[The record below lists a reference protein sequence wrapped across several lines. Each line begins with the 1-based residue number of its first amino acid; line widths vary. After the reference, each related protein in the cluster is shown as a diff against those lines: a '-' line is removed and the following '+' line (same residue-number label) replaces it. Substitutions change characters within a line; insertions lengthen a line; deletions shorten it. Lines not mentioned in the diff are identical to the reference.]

1 MAKEKRI
8 ALVTGANK
16 GIGFEVA
23 RDLAR
28 KGFHVFLGAR
38 NEKAGEAAA
47 EKLRS
52 EANRHSGVTVTFLK
66 IDISKP
72 DSIRRAVEELSRKSD
87 RLDTLVNNAGI
98 LLDDDKDVLMVAPE
112 IFETTLRTNTLGAL
126 AVSQVFVPF
135 LKKSDA
141 PRIVNVSSGGGQLAD
156 GADGWAPA
164 YCISKT
170 ALNGV
175 TAQLAA
181 ALRKFAVNSV
191 CPGWVRTDMGG
202 SNATRSI
209 AEGASGV
216 VWLAADAPQKESS
229 KFLARSKSNPMVNCV
244 ARGRPPLRR
253 RMERLG

>member
-1 MAKEKRI
+1 MTKEKRI

-38 NEKAGEAAA
+38 NTKAGEAAA
-47 EKLRS
+47 EKLRK
-52 EANRHSGVTVTFLK
+52 EGEKEDYGEITFLK
-66 IDISKP
+66 IDVSKP
-72 DSIRRAVEELSRKSD
+72 DSIRRAAEEFSRKTD

-98 LLDDDKDVLMVAPE
+98 LLDDDKDVLMVAAE

-126 AVSQVFVPF
+126 LVSQAFVPF
-135 LKKSDA
+135 LKKSEA
-141 PRIVNVSSGGGQLAD
+141 PRIVNVSSGGGQLAG

-175 TAQLAA
+175 TAQLAT
-181 ALRKFAVNSV
+181 ALPKFAVNSV
-191 CPGWVRTDMGG
+191 CPGWVQTDMGG
-202 SNATRSI
+202 ANATRSVG
-209 AEGASGV
+209 EGATGI
-216 VWLAADAPQKESS
+216 VWLAVDAPQNETG
-229 KFLARSKSNPMVNCV
+229 KFWRDRKVIPW
-244 ARGRPPLRR
+244 
-253 RMERLG
+253 

>member
-1 MAKEKRI
+1 MKMQQRI

-16 GIGFEVA
+16 GIGFEVV

-38 NEKAGEAAA
+38 NEKAGQAAA
-47 EKLRS
+47 EKLQA
-52 EANRHSGVTVTFLK
+52 EGVKEDYGEITVLK
-66 IDISKP
+66 IDVSKP
-72 DSIRRAVEELSRKSD
+72 DSIRHAAEEFSRKSD

-98 LLDDDKDVLMVAPE
+98 LLDGDKDVLTATPE
-112 IFETTLRTNTLGAL
+112 TFETTLRTNTLGAL
-126 AVSQVFVPF
+126 LVSQAFVPF

-175 TAQLAA
+175 TAQLAV
-181 ALRKFAVNSV
+181 ALPKFAVNSV

-202 SNATRSI
+202 LNATRSVL
-209 AEGASGV
+209 EGAAGI
-216 VWLAADAPQKESS
+216 VWLAADAPQRETG
-229 KFLARSKSNPMVNCV
+229 KFWRDRKVIPW
-244 ARGRPPLRR
+244 
-253 RMERLG
+253 

>member
-1 MAKEKRI
+1 MTKEQRI

-23 RDLAR
+23 RQLAR

-38 NEKAGEAAA
+38 DEKAGQAAV
-47 EKLRS
+47 EKLHGENTVRS
-52 EANRHSGVTVTFLK
+52 GITATFIK
-66 IDISKP
+66 IDVSKP
-72 DSIRRAVEELSRKSD
+72 DTVRSAVEEFSRKSD

-98 LLDDDKDVLMVAPE
+98 LLDDDKGVLTTTPE
-112 IFETTLRTNTLGAL
+112 IFETTLCTNTLGAL
-126 AVSQVFVPF
+126 LVSQAFVPF

-141 PRIVNVSSGGGQLAD
+141 PRIVNVSSGGGQLSD

-175 TAQLAA
+175 TVQLAA
-181 ALRKFAVNSV
+181 ALPKFAVNSV

-202 SNATRSI
+202 ANATRSI

-216 VWLAADAPQKESS
+216 VWLAADAPQTETA
-229 KFLARSKSNPMVNCV
+229 KFWRDRKVIPW
-244 ARGRPPLRR
+244 
-253 RMERLG
+253 

>member
-1 MAKEKRI
+1 MTKEQRI

-23 RDLAR
+23 RQLAR
-28 KGFHVFLGAR
+28 RNFRVFLGAR
-38 NEKAGEAAA
+38 DSDAGVAAVQKLNKEGEKEEYG
-47 EKLRS
+47 KG
-52 EANRHSGVTVTFLK
+52 HSGVAVTFLK
-66 IDISKP
+66 IDVSKP
-72 DSIRRAVEELSRKSD
+72 DSIRSAAEEFSRSTD
-87 RLDTLVNNAGI
+87 RLDVLVNNAGI
-98 LLDDDKDVLMVAPE
+98 LLDDDKNVLMVAPE
-112 IFETTLRTNTLGAL
+112 IFETTLRTNTVGAL
-126 AVSQVFVPF
+126 LVSQAFVPL

-175 TAQLAA
+175 TVQLAA
-181 ALRKFAVNSV
+181 ALPKFAVNSV

-216 VWLAADAPQKESS
+216 VWLAADAPQKETS
-229 KFLARSKSNPMVNCV
+229 KFWRDRKVIPW
-244 ARGRPPLRR
+244 
-253 RMERLG
+253 